1 MLFVLT
7 IEPLAQMLRN
17 HPEYGYAFS
26 DSGIAS
32 VLLFADDT
40 TLISSSVGD
49 LESQLELVDEFCRH
63 SGAKLNRN
71 KSKVLTLDNTQSVF
85 EHPRLNM
92 VPSGTPVKYLGI
104 ELGHQLDP
112 MLQINPSATSFTS
125 RLPHGRVEQET
136 LKGRRLLVSTMILS
150 QLLHYTMVLP
160 IPDKYRAKM
169 AVHGQQVVMSR
180 RTLAEDKYLALAP
193 SGLIHDSK
201 TGFKVPHIASVI
213 RKQRVTRLQLLVQ
226 ADQDEPPQ
234 WQSYRQIA

>member
-112 MLQINPSATSFTS
+112 TLQINAISDKFYKSFTTWAC
-125 RLPHGRVEQET
+125 RART
-136 LKGRRLLVSTMILS
+136 LKGRRLLVNTMILS
-150 QLLHYTMVLP
+150 QLWHY
-160 IPDKYRAKM
+160 
-169 AVHGQQVVMSR
+169 
-180 RTLAEDKYLALAP
+180 
-193 SGLIHDSK
+193 
-201 TGFKVPHIASVI
+201 
-213 RKQRVTRLQLLVQ
+213 
-226 ADQDEPPQ
+226 
-234 WQSYRQIA
+234 